1 MNSNQNDLIIKLQFT
16 PKENTTNIYQKK
28 YPNHNNYNVEIDLD
42 KNTIDFGNSI
52 FFNDSKNSVQNITKA
67 EDLVVLECVD
77 RLLAKGYSPKKIG
90 RAHV

>member
-1 MNSNQNDLIIKLQFT
+1 MIMNSNQNDLIIKLQFT

-52 FFNDSKNSVQNITKA
+52 FFNDSKNSVQN
-67 EDLVVLECVD
+67 
-77 RLLAKGYSPKKIG
+77 KIG